1 MYTIVSAIMKRYTTT
16 DELFAEFEEKR
27 MNLAKQGWIPHGDI
41 IYYVNGLA
49 QAMVQGAAPAS
60 DLERVFL
67 HGSKTPLLL
76 KFCIGG
82 EGFMGK
88 YVDICRT

>member
-1 MYTIVSAIMKRYTTT
+1 
-16 DELFAEFEEKR
+16 

-76 KFCIGG
+76 RYCIGG

-88 YVDICRT
+88 YVDICRP

>member
-1 MYTIVSAIMKRYTTT
+1 MK
-16 DELFAEFEEKR
+16 
-27 MNLAKQGWIPHGDI
+27 LAKQGWIPHGDI
-41 IYYVNGLA
+41 IYYVNGLS
-49 QAMVQGAAPAS
+49 QAMVQGEAPPS

-67 HGSKTPLLL
+67 HGSKTPRLL

-88 YVDICRT
+88 YVDICRP

>member
-16 DELFAEFEEKR
+16 DELFSEFEEKR

-49 QAMVQGAAPAS
+49 QAMVQGAS

-67 HGSKTPLLL
+67 HGSTRPHILRY
-76 KFCIGG
+76 CIGG

-88 YVDICRT
+88 YVDICRP

>member
-1 MYTIVSAIMKRYTTT
+1 MKRYTTT
-16 DELFAEFEEKR
+16 DELFLEFEEKR

-49 QAMVQGAAPAS
+49 QAMVQGAS

-88 YVDICRT
+88 YVDICHP